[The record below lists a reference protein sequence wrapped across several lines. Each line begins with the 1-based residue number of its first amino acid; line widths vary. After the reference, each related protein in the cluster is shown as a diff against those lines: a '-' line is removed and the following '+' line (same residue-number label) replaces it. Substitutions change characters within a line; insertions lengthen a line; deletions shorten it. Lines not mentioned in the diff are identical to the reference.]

1 MIEGGRVSL
10 LGTAPKLA
18 EFRKEII
25 SFPNGKF
32 DDFVDSM
39 TQVLRFPSGVVRMAQ
54 LNKRAERRGIKTQ
67 NARPIAIGITAN
79 GRIVRYI

>member
-1 MIEGGRVSL
+1 MIERGRVSL
-10 LGTAPKLA
+10 LATAKNKLA

-39 TQVLRFPSGVVRMAQ
+39 TQVLEYPETRCPQS
-54 LNKRAERRGIKTQ
+54 
-67 NARPIAIGITAN
+67 
-79 GRIVRYI
+79 